1 MLRFFLSMWVHKVYD
16 DIMVDAIGCWIIR
29 WLIICLL
36 VRTYEYDIYSDS
48 AVHSPTH
55 PLTVHDYVRR
65 AFVIDWC
72 RKQRNLR
79 WCNFTNSVM
88 ITSRWCDAEAV
99 HVLRSLSNHFSTI
112 RFTCEGIFVLS
123 SDCNT
128 SYILHSVKSSDRAL
142 ETIGF
147 DILYT

>member
-1 MLRFFLSMWVHKVYD
+1 MLRFFVDVSAQSLWWYNGGRDRVLNNSVINYLSACTY
-16 DIMVDAIGCWIIR
+16 
-29 WLIICLL
+29 
-36 VRTYEYDIYSDS
+36 VRVRHILS

-99 HVLRSLSNHFSTI
+99 HVLRSLSYHFSTI

-128 SYILHSVKSSDRAL
+128 PYILHSVTSSDRAL
-142 ETIGF
+142 DTIGF